1 MMSNALVL
9 ILIAI
14 TLVTSIY
21 VARSLRIIGSKVTEV
36 LVQGRALEKKLATS
50 QKVLHQDSGALLAK
64 MNLLNLQIPGIAE
77 KDFNFILSLT
87 SHPARFDALALALPE
102 LKKQVLQ
109 PSEIIVN
116 IAHGD
121 LNQLPQSI
129 RDLAAT
135 GYIVFNECA
144 DLGPG
149 KKLIPTIQL
158 YPNLPII
165 VLDDDLILTPDL
177 TLQLM
182 LEHHLYP
189 DSIIASRVHR
199 VTYASDGSLEPFS
212 AWEKASDALAGP
224 SFDLLATSG
233 AGTLFPA
240 GSLHPEALDEARYVE
255 LAFHT
260 DDLWWYFQGRRNG
273 TSVRRLPGY
282 RSLDFIPE
290 TQEVGL
296 WQTGN
301 KDRNDINLKKLVDE
315 IGVHDGN

>member
-1 MMSNALVL
+1 MSNLLLFALL
-9 ILIAI
+9 LLTIA
-14 TLVTSIY
+14 TSLY
-21 VARSLRIIGSKVTEV
+21 VVRNLRTIGSKVTEV
-36 LVQGRALEKKLATS
+36 LVQGRSLEKQISSAGKQS
-50 QKVLHQDSGALLAK
+50 HQDAGAVLAK
-64 MNLLNLQIPGIAE
+64 MNLLNLQIPGMAE

-87 SHPARFDALALALPE
+87 SHPARFDALALVLPD

-109 PSEIIVN
+109 PTEIIVN
-116 IAHGD
+116 IAHSDMG
-121 LNQLPQSI
+121 QLPQSI

-135 GYIVFNECA
+135 GYIVINECA

-149 KKLIPTIQL
+149 KKLIPTLKL
-158 YPNLPII
+158 YPGMPII
-165 VLDDDLILTPDL
+165 VVDDDLILTPDL

-182 LEHHLYP
+182 LEHHLFP
-189 DSIIASRVHR
+189 GSIIASRVHR
-199 VTYASDGSLEPFS
+199 VSYSSEGSLQPFS
-212 AWEKASDALAGP
+212 AWEKASDALPGP

-240 GSLHPEALDEARYVE
+240 GALHPEALDEARYVE

-273 TSVRRLPGY
+273 TAVRRLPGH
-282 RSLDFIPE
+282 RTLDFIPE
-290 TQEVGL
+290 TQEAGL

-301 KDRNDINLKKLVDE
+301 KDRNDINFKKLVDE

>member
-1 MMSNALVL
+1 MSNALLLVL
-9 ILIAI
+9 IAL
-14 TLVTSIY
+14 TLTTSIY
-21 VARSLRIIGSKVTEV
+21 LIRSLRTIGSKVTEV
-36 LVQGRALEKKLATS
+36 LVQGRAIEKKIASS

-64 MNLLNLQIPGIAE
+64 LNLLNLQIPGVAE

-109 PSEIIVN
+109 PTEIVVN
-116 IAHGD
+116 IARGD
-121 LNQLPQSI
+121 INQLPQSI

-135 GYIVFNECA
+135 GYIVINECA

-149 KKLIPTIQL
+149 KKLIPTLKL
-158 YPNLPII
+158 YPGMAII
-165 VLDDDLILTPDL
+165 VVDDDLILTPDL

-199 VTYASDGSLEPFS
+199 VTYAPDGSLEPFS
-212 AWEKASDALAGP
+212 AWEKASDGLLGP

-240 GSLHPEALDEARYVE
+240 GSLHPEALNEARYVE

-273 TSVRRLPGY
+273 TTVRRLPGY

-301 KDRNDINLKKLVDE
+301 KDRNDINFKKLVDE